1 MLASYFRFL
10 LRIAL
15 GTLLVLGAVVGIGLL
30 LDEKH
35 AATRETVLAAPPPTV
50 WATITDFS
58 NAPNLRP
65 GLSRVDV
72 LPPVNGLPAWREVER
87 SGKAISY
94 AVTESQPPSRL
105 VVRLI
110 GDDQPFAGVWTY
122 ELTPAGSGTR
132 LRLTE
137 NGEIYHPVF
146 RFVFHLFLNQAATI
160 EQYLG
165 ALEARHGK
173 S

>member
-1 MLASYFRFL
+1 MLASYFRLL

-15 GTLLVLGAVVGIGLL
+15 GTFLVLGAVVGIGLL

-35 AATRETVLAAPPPTV
+35 TATRETVLAAAPQAV
-50 WATITDFS
+50 WASITDFS
-58 NAPNLRP
+58 NAPSLRP

-165 ALEARHGK
+165 ALEAKHGK

>member
-30 LDEKH
+30 LDEK
-35 AATRETVLAAPPPTV
+35 PPPTV

-105 VVRLI
+105 VVRLT

-122 ELTPAGSGTR
+122 ELSPAGSGTR

-137 NGEIYHPVF
+137 NGEIYHPIF

-160 EQYLG
+160 EQYLS

-173 S
+173 Q